1 MLRHTSIQNKMSYIH
16 KLLTAVLHKIE
27 ALQGAKAFANRTPAA
42 PPQQPN
48 GKKHPLGTAQL
59 SPISNG
65 IR

>member
-1 MLRHTSIQNKMSYIH
+1 MSYIH

-42 PPQQPN
+42 PPPQQPHS
-48 GKKHPLGTAQL
+48 KKHPLGTAQL
-59 SPISNG
+59 SPRSSK

>member
-1 MLRHTSIQNKMSYIH
+1 MSYIH
-16 KLLTAVLHKIE
+16 KLLTAVLHKIR

-48 GKKHPLGTAQL
+48 SKKHPLGTAQL
-59 SPISNG
+59 SPKSSK